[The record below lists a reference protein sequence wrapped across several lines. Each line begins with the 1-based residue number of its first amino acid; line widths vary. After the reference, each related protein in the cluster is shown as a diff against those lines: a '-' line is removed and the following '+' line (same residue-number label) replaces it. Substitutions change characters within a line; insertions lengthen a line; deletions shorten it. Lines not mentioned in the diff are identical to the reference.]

1 MKTSGRLM
9 TVLDWMALAILVAVV
24 LLSARVLA
32 ADGGTDAPRVLSVR
46 SALLQLDDG
55 GVAFVDGGAWLND
68 AATLDAARDKVRAE
82 TLTKALREAP
92 PEPPGVPPTPFA
104 IAVAAAAAV
113 AFALG
118 RLTR

>member
-1 MKTSGRLM
+1 MRPAESRLM

-32 ADGGTDAPRVLSVR
+32 AGGVDAPRVLSVR

>member
-9 TVLDWMALAILVAVV
+9 TVLDWMALAILAGVL
-24 LLSARVLA
+24 LLSARAVA
-32 ADGGTDAPRVLSVR
+32 ADGGTDSPRVLSVHHG
-46 SALLQLDDG
+46 LLELDDG

-68 AATLDAARDKVRAE
+68 AATIDAARDKVRAE
-82 TLTKALREAP
+82 SLTKALREAP

-104 IAVAAAAAV
+104 IAVAAVAAV